1 MEEKFDVTGMTC
13 AACQANVTRV
23 VSKLDGVSHCDVSLL
38 SNSMKVEFDQDKVNE
53 QVICEAVK
61 QIGYGAS
68 VHGEKGEVKKEWQN
82 RQNRV
87 ESDQRSAKQ
96 RLILSLVLL
105 IPLLVIAMG
114 PMVGLPILEGMEWMM
129 VSALTQLILC
139 LFILFIQRH
148 FFITGF
154 KALMKKS
161 ANMDSL
167 VAMGSGASFVYGL
180 VGIYQMAYYFGVQNI
195 EMAHMAM
202 HSLYFES
209 AATIVTLVSVG
220 KYLESRS
227 KAKTNDALDKLVD
240 LAPKNATILRN
251 GQEVVVSSESIR
263 IHDIVV
269 IRPGQRIPVDG
280 KVVSG
285 TGYVDQSAITGE
297 SLPVE
302 KNVGDSVIS
311 ATMNENGTFQFE
323 AEKVGEDT
331 TLAKIIQ
338 LVDDAGNSK
347 APIARLADKVSGV
360 FVPVVILI
368 ALITFVAWLVCGQT
382 IQFALSNAISVLVI
396 SCPCALGLATPV
408 AIMVGTGKA
417 AENGILIKSAAI
429 LEQLHSIDT
438 IVLDK
443 TGTITSGKP
452 SVQGIKVYTNLSEND
467 FISMA
472 ASLESGSLHPLGQA
486 IVEYAKDKNMNLEQ
500 PENFTNISGRGIQ
513 AKLNGHVYLAG
524 NKRLVEENKIEL
536 KANSTLPCSLYIDNF
551 KVEGDFGDAVITVE
565 PLNGKF
571 IKNLIVNDKENS
583 ADWSINE
590 KFENGAF
597 LFGDRDVTAI
607 DVPANLIGAEFVKTA
622 CDSKMFA
629 EDLGTF
635 TAGDDITIYIAVDN
649 RVIPIIPEW
658 LKNWTKT
665 DDVLTATG
673 NLTFTI
679 FKNNFKSGEKV
690 TLGTNGGTG
699 DNANY
704 VVFAKNME
712 TVLNGKLIKNL
723 QVFDSEN
730 AADWSIYNN
739 TGVGSVL
746 FGDRDITFTSFPE
759 NLVGAETVKTA
770 CDSKLVTTDLGV
782 FTAGADITLYV
793 AMDSRVTNPVP
804 NWLNDWKNTGVTMSI
819 SNDLTYIL
827 YKQNFKSGEKVIMGT
842 NSGSGASANYIFMAV
857 PQEKVIKGDI
867 NLDGVIDAFD
877 MCLARKGVIDGF
889 TNTLSQDAADVDEN
903 GIVDIND
910 LKQIQDYILARIKS
924 FKKA

>member
-195 EMAHMAM
+195 EMVHMAM

-227 KAKTNDALDKLVD
+227 KAKTSDALDKLVD
-240 LAPKNATILRN
+240 LAPKNATILRD
-251 GQEVVVSSESIR
+251 GKEVVVSSESIR

-347 APIARLADKVSGV
+347 APIARLADQVSGV

-368 ALITFVAWLVCGQT
+368 ALITFVVWLISGQT

-417 AENGILIKSAAI
+417 AENGILIKSAAT

-524 NKRLVEENKIEL
+524 NKRLLEEKHIRINQNVLSDLDAYASLGQTPLIFVENQNVIGLISVADTVRSTSQVALEQFKQKNMHVVMLTGDNKKTAEAIGKSLSVDEVI
-536 KANSTLPCSLYIDNF
+536 SDVLPQ
-551 KVEGDFGDAVITVE
+551 
-565 PLNGKF
+565 
-571 IKNLIVNDKENS
+571 DKESVIRKLQEQGKKVMMVGDGINDAPALMRADIGVAIGAGTDIALDS
-583 ADWSINE
+583 ADVILMKSS
-590 KFENGAF
+590 
-597 LFGDRDVTAI
+597 LLDVVTAI
-607 DVPANLIGAEFVKTA
+607 DLSSDVIKNIKMNLFWAFFYNILGIPVAAGLLYPAFGLRLSPMIGSACMSLSSVCVVTNALRLRYFKPRIEMEEVKTFTMHIDGMSCEHCA
-622 CDSKMFA
+622 WLVEDALKKVPNVKEVRVDYNLGKADIDYVQQVNMVALKQAVKDAGYIPVEYKEEKKMKKIVTVDGMMCMHCVAHVKDALSKV
-629 EDLGTF
+629 EG
-635 TAGDDITIYIAVDN
+635 VS
-649 RVIPIIPEW
+649 
-658 LKNWTKT
+658 
-665 DDVLTATG
+665 DVVVSLDEKTATL
-673 NLTFTI
+673 NCTE
-679 FKNNFKSGEKV
+679 NV
-690 TLGTNGGTG
+690 TDQMLS
-699 DNANY
+699 DA
-704 VVFAKNME
+704 
-712 TVLNGKLIKNL
+712 
-723 QVFDSEN
+723 
-730 AADWSIYNN
+730 
-739 TGVGSVL
+739 
-746 FGDRDITFTSFPE
+746 
-759 NLVGAETVKTA
+759 
-770 CDSKLVTTDLGV
+770 
-782 FTAGADITLYV
+782 
-793 AMDSRVTNPVP
+793 VTNAGYTV
-804 NWLNDWKNTGVTMSI
+804 I
-819 SNDLTYIL
+819 SV
-827 YKQNFKSGEKVIMGT
+827 K
-842 NSGSGASANYIFMAV
+842 
-857 PQEKVIKGDI
+857 
-867 NLDGVIDAFD
+867 
-877 MCLARKGVIDGF
+877 
-889 TNTLSQDAADVDEN
+889 
-903 GIVDIND
+903 
-910 LKQIQDYILARIKS
+910 
-924 FKKA
+924 

>member
-61 QIGYGAS
+61 QIGYTAS

-154 KALMKKS
+154 KALIKKS

-280 KVVSG
+280 KVISG

-297 SLPVE
+297 SLPIE

-323 AEKVGEDT
+323 AEKVGQDT
-331 TLAKIIQ
+331 TLAQIIQ

-368 ALITFVAWLVCGQT
+368 ALITFVVWLISGQT

-452 SVQGIKVYTNLSEND
+452 SVQGIKVYTNISMND

-536 KANSTLPCSLYIDNF
+536 NETVLNDLDAYASLGQTPLIFVEDQNVIGLISVADTVRSTSQVALEQFKQKNMHVVMLTGDNQKTAEAIGKSLSVDEVISDVLPQ
-551 KVEGDFGDAVITVE
+551 
-565 PLNGKF
+565 
-571 IKNLIVNDKENS
+571 DKESVIRKLQEQGKKVMMVGDGINDAPALIRADIGVAIGAGTDIALDS
-583 ADWSINE
+583 ADVILMKSS
-590 KFENGAF
+590 
-597 LFGDRDVTAI
+597 LLDVVTAI
-607 DVPANLIGAEFVKTA
+607 DLSSDVIKMNLFWAFFYNILGIPVAAGLLYPAFGLRLSPMIGSACMSLSSVCVVTNALRLRYFKPRIEMEEVKTFTMHIDGMSCGHCA
-622 CDSKMFA
+622 WLVEDALKKVPNVKEVRVDYNLGKADIDYVQQVNMVALKQAVKDAGYIPVEYKEEKKMKKIVTVDGMMCMHCVAHVKDALSKV
-629 EDLGTF
+629 EG
-635 TAGDDITIYIAVDN
+635 VS
-649 RVIPIIPEW
+649 
-658 LKNWTKT
+658 
-665 DDVLTATG
+665 DVVVSLDEKTATL
-673 NLTFTI
+673 NCTE
-679 FKNNFKSGEKV
+679 NV
-690 TLGTNGGTG
+690 TDQMLS
-699 DNANY
+699 DA
-704 VVFAKNME
+704 
-712 TVLNGKLIKNL
+712 
-723 QVFDSEN
+723 
-730 AADWSIYNN
+730 
-739 TGVGSVL
+739 
-746 FGDRDITFTSFPE
+746 
-759 NLVGAETVKTA
+759 
-770 CDSKLVTTDLGV
+770 
-782 FTAGADITLYV
+782 
-793 AMDSRVTNPVP
+793 VTNAGYTV
-804 NWLNDWKNTGVTMSI
+804 I
-819 SNDLTYIL
+819 SV
-827 YKQNFKSGEKVIMGT
+827 K
-842 NSGSGASANYIFMAV
+842 
-857 PQEKVIKGDI
+857 
-867 NLDGVIDAFD
+867 
-877 MCLARKGVIDGF
+877 
-889 TNTLSQDAADVDEN
+889 
-903 GIVDIND
+903 
-910 LKQIQDYILARIKS
+910 
-924 FKKA
+924 

>member
-61 QIGYGAS
+61 QIGYTAS

-82 RQNRV
+82 RQDLV

-114 PMVGLPILEGMEWMM
+114 PMVGFPILEGMEWMM

-209 AATIVTLVSVG
+209 ATTIVTLVSVG

-240 LAPKNATILRN
+240 LAPKNATILRD
-251 GQEVVVSSESIR
+251 GKEVVVSSESIR

-368 ALITFVAWLVCGQT
+368 ALITFVAWLACGQT

-486 IVEYAKDKNMNLEQ
+486 IVEYAKDKNMHLQQ

-524 NKRLVEENKIEL
+524 NKRLLEEKNIRINQNVVADLDAYASLGQTPLIFVEDQNVIGL
-536 KANSTLPCSLYIDNF
+536 ISVADTVRSTSQVALEQFKQKNMHVVMLTGDNQKTAEAIGKSLSVDEVISDVLPQ
-551 KVEGDFGDAVITVE
+551 
-565 PLNGKF
+565 
-571 IKNLIVNDKENS
+571 DKESVIRKLQEQGKKVMMVGDGINDAPALMRADIGVAIGAGTDIALDS
-583 ADWSINE
+583 ADVILMKSS
-590 KFENGAF
+590 
-597 LFGDRDVTAI
+597 LLDVVTAI
-607 DVPANLIGAEFVKTA
+607 DLSSDVIKNMNLFWAFFYNILGIPVAAGLLYPAFGLRLSPMIGSACMSLSSVCVVTNALRLRYFKPRIEMEEVKTFTMYIDGMSCGHCA
-622 CDSKMFA
+622 WLVEDALKKIPNVKEVRVDYNLGKADIDYVQQVNMVALKQAVKDAGYIPVEYKEEKKMKKIVTVDGMMCMHCVAHVKDALSKV
-629 EDLGTF
+629 EG
-635 TAGDDITIYIAVDN
+635 VS
-649 RVIPIIPEW
+649 
-658 LKNWTKT
+658 
-665 DDVLTATG
+665 DVVVSLDEKTATL
-673 NLTFTI
+673 NCTE
-679 FKNNFKSGEKV
+679 NV
-690 TLGTNGGTG
+690 TDQMLS
-699 DNANY
+699 DA
-704 VVFAKNME
+704 
-712 TVLNGKLIKNL
+712 
-723 QVFDSEN
+723 
-730 AADWSIYNN
+730 
-739 TGVGSVL
+739 
-746 FGDRDITFTSFPE
+746 
-759 NLVGAETVKTA
+759 
-770 CDSKLVTTDLGV
+770 
-782 FTAGADITLYV
+782 
-793 AMDSRVTNPVP
+793 VTNAGYTV
-804 NWLNDWKNTGVTMSI
+804 I
-819 SNDLTYIL
+819 SV
-827 YKQNFKSGEKVIMGT
+827 K
-842 NSGSGASANYIFMAV
+842 
-857 PQEKVIKGDI
+857 
-867 NLDGVIDAFD
+867 
-877 MCLARKGVIDGF
+877 
-889 TNTLSQDAADVDEN
+889 
-903 GIVDIND
+903 
-910 LKQIQDYILARIKS
+910 
-924 FKKA
+924 

>member
-53 QVICEAVK
+53 QTICEAVK

-68 VHGEKGEVKKEWQN
+68 VHGQKTEVRKEWQN

-96 RLILSLVLL
+96 RLTLSLVLL
-105 IPLLVIAMG
+105 VPLLLIAMG

-148 FFITGF
+148 FFTTGF
-154 KALMKKS
+154 KALIKKS

-180 VGIYQMAYYFGVQNI
+180 VGIYQMAYYFGVQNM

-227 KAKTNDALDKLVD
+227 KAKTSDALDKLVD
-240 LAPKNATILRN
+240 LAPKNATILRD
-251 GQEVVVSSESIR
+251 GKEIVVSSESIR
-263 IHDIVV
+263 IHDVVV

-280 KVVSG
+280 KVISG

-368 ALITFVAWLVCGQT
+368 ALITFVAWLISGQT

-396 SCPCALGLATPV
+396 SCPC

-443 TGTITSGKP
+443 TGTITLGKP
-452 SVQGIKVYTNLSEND
+452 SVQGVKVYTNISMND

-486 IVEYAKDKNMNLEQ
+486 IVEYAKDKNIKLQQ
-500 PENFTNISGRGIQ
+500 PEQFTNISGRGIQ

-524 NKRLVEENKIEL
+524 NKRLLEEKNIQINQNVLSDLDAYASLGQTPLIFVKDQNVIGLISVADTIRSTCQVALEQFKKKNMRVVML
-536 KANSTLPCSLYIDNF
+536 TGDNQKTANAIGKSLSVDEVISDVLPQ
-551 KVEGDFGDAVITVE
+551 
-565 PLNGKF
+565 
-571 IKNLIVNDKENS
+571 DKESVIRRLQEQGKKVMMVGDGINDAPALMRADIGVAIGAGTDIALDS
-583 ADWSINE
+583 ADVILMKSS
-590 KFENGAF
+590 
-597 LFGDRDVTAI
+597 LLDVVTAI
-607 DVPANLIGAEFVKTA
+607 DLSNDVIKNIKMNLFWAFFYNILGIPVAAGLLYPTFGLRLSPMIGSACMSLSSVCVVTNALRLRYFKPKVQSEEVKTYTMHIDGMSCGHCA
-622 CDSKMFA
+622 WLVEDALKKVPNVKEVRVDYNLGKADIDYVQQVNKVALRQAVEDAGYIPVEYKEEKKMKKVVTVDGMMCMHCVAHVKDALSKV
-629 EDLGTF
+629 EG
-635 TAGDDITIYIAVDN
+635 VS
-649 RVIPIIPEW
+649 
-658 LKNWTKT
+658 
-665 DDVLTATG
+665 DVVVSLDEKTATL
-673 NLTFTI
+673 NCTE
-679 FKNNFKSGEKV
+679 NV
-690 TLGTNGGTG
+690 TDQMLS
-699 DNANY
+699 DA
-704 VVFAKNME
+704 
-712 TVLNGKLIKNL
+712 
-723 QVFDSEN
+723 
-730 AADWSIYNN
+730 
-739 TGVGSVL
+739 
-746 FGDRDITFTSFPE
+746 
-759 NLVGAETVKTA
+759 
-770 CDSKLVTTDLGV
+770 
-782 FTAGADITLYV
+782 
-793 AMDSRVTNPVP
+793 VTNAGYTV
-804 NWLNDWKNTGVTMSI
+804 I
-819 SNDLTYIL
+819 SV
-827 YKQNFKSGEKVIMGT
+827 K
-842 NSGSGASANYIFMAV
+842 
-857 PQEKVIKGDI
+857 
-867 NLDGVIDAFD
+867 
-877 MCLARKGVIDGF
+877 
-889 TNTLSQDAADVDEN
+889 
-903 GIVDIND
+903 
-910 LKQIQDYILARIKS
+910 
-924 FKKA
+924 